1 MVLVWFEQSLTPHPT
16 QYRSFRR
23 RTAHQKTPISAISIL
38 TAIFR
43 ANLRHY
49 SSTFTFFLQL
59 SLKKTFGDKM
69 YKYFEGCM
77 HVIRPTGQKRRRKL
91 RALTTKRKSH
101 PLAPTF
107 PIYPKAPDSRGLAY
121 CYPTPM
127 PILKKSTTITTIINK
142 SIWPVKN
149 SVMRCWCGDMSGG
162 VRCRLFAYGLADATA
177 IPKPHLNP
185 H

>member
-1 MVLVWFEQSLTPHPT
+1 MPLDNEPTRNTTHQISSKFINHEVTSEGREVLM
-16 QYRSFRR
+16 
-23 RTAHQKTPISAISIL
+23 TAHQKTPISAISIL
-38 TAIFR
+38 TAIFH

-49 SSTFTFFLQL
+49 SSAFTFFLQL

-127 PILKKSTTITTIINK
+127 PILKKSTTITTHQK
-142 SIWPVKN
+142 
-149 SVMRCWCGDMSGG
+149 
-162 VRCRLFAYGLADATA
+162 
-177 IPKPHLNP
+177 
-185 H
+185 

>member
-1 MVLVWFEQSLTPHPT
+1 
-16 QYRSFRR
+16 
-23 RTAHQKTPISAISIL
+23 
-38 TAIFR
+38 
-43 ANLRHY
+43 
-49 SSTFTFFLQL
+49 
-59 SLKKTFGDKM
+59 M

-121 CYPTPM
+121 CYPTLM